1 MEAAGGFS
9 TEEMIGLWRGFWK
22 GGYHEGDPAD
32 PFGRSSYAQMGYLSV
47 LHAIYQVCIR
57 PHVSADSKV
66 LEIGPGRGA
75 WTKTMLAA
83 KEIWCLDV
91 NSAEHNGFW
100 PYVGE
105 ENRRKLR
112 YLQVSDFSCGDLP
125 DEHFDFLFSFGTFC
139 HIPVEGQRLYFQNL
153 LGKMRRGGLAA
164 IMIGDYD
171 KYNAAVQA
179 YGNQSISIRR
189 YPALLTSGRKLVD
202 LARAVVDI
210 GQLVTGRRPRDV
222 LFDPM
227 QLRSTVTIE
236 KTPGSWVHAGVE
248 ETCRFVRSIGWTVV
262 DPDLGLCVR
271 DPVLLLR
278 RPG

>member
-153 LGKMRRGGLAA
+153 LGKMRRG
-164 IMIGDYD
+164 
-171 KYNAAVQA
+171 
-179 YGNQSISIRR
+179 

-227 QLRSTVTIE
+227 QLRSKETIE
-236 KTPGSWVHAGVE
+236 KTPGSWFHAGVE